1 MAELWIRVGEE
12 RVRAEALGEGRARL
26 LAIPRG
32 EQAALY
38 DVVRYDP
45 ASRAPDEAG
54 DSFALQEVVEPSG
67 FRAYLSWAMLHRP
80 RDFVQW
86 RLEMERV
93 GVVVEAD
100 AWLSGTV
107 RTLILALPP
116 SLSALEALVRFNR
129 HARTVEVLCPLLAA
143 HADDL
148 DRAKSDLERVVALG
162 LPDAELSYALAEAF
176 EEQGAWD
183 AAVTF
188 WERLAH
194 LLPTTVAA
202 RERLAL
208 AYAHLG
214 VPTMAAAEFDRAAD
228 LAEEA
233 THRQRLLAAR
243 DLMWEQSR
251 V

>member
-1 MAELWIRVGEE
+1 MEEVWIRLGEE
-12 RVRAEALGEGRARL
+12 QVRAEALGAGRARL
-26 LAIPRG
+26 LAIPRS
-32 EQAALY
+32 EQATLY
-38 DVVRYDP
+38 DVVRYEP
-45 ASRAPDEAG
+45 ASREQGEAG
-54 DSFALQEVVEPSG
+54 DSFAFLGVAEPSG
-67 FRAYLSWAMLHRP
+67 FRAYLSWAVLHRP
-80 RDFVQW
+80 REFVAW
-86 RLEMERV
+86 RLEMERL

-100 AWLSGTV
+100 RWVTEQV
-107 RTLILALPP
+107 RTLIVALPP

-129 HARTVEVLCPLLAA
+129 HARSVELLCPLLAA
-143 HADDL
+143 HANDL
-148 DRAKSDLERVVALG
+148 DRAKSDLDRVVALG
-162 LPDAELSYALAEAF
+162 LPDGELTYALAEAF
-176 EEQGAWD
+176 EEQREWD

-208 AYAHLG
+208 AYARLG

-228 LAEEA
+228 LAEESE
-233 THRQRLLAAR
+233 HRQRLLAAR